1 MDSFELTKIAG
12 AVLAALLVIFG
23 TKTFIEISGHGHSAK
38 PGYTLPSATPKAEA
52 KPAEAGAPAAGGEAA
67 TGNAPAG
74 GDPGAETVALLPKAN
89 ADNGKTIFSKCK
101 SCHSTDKGKNGVG
114 PTLYGLV
121 NRPKAAIDGY
131 KYSDAMK
138 AKGGEWHFAD
148 LAKFLAHPKVEVPD
162 TKMSFAGLKSAQDR
176 ADLIAYL
183 ATIGDSPV
191 ELPK

>member
-23 TKTFIEISGHGHSAK
+23 TKTFIEISGHGHSAA
-38 PGYTLPSATPKAEA
+38 PGYTLPAATAKAEA
-52 KPAEAGAPAAGGEAA
+52 KPAEAGAPSADGKA
-67 TGNAPAG
+67 APASG
-74 GDPGAETVALLPKAN
+74 GDAGADTVALLPKAK
-89 ADNGKTIFSKCK
+89 ADNGKTVFSKCK

-114 PTLYGLV
+114 PSLYGVV
-121 NRPKAAIDGY
+121 NRPKAAIEGY

-148 LAKFLAHPKVEVPD
+148 LAKFLANPKGEVPD
-162 TKMSFAGLKSAQDR
+162 TKMSFAGVKSAQDR

-183 ATIGDSPV
+183 ASIGDSPV